1 SGAAADS
8 IAGVLQALDSGHPSF
23 LPEYGKLSPFHLA
36 AFYRYAKVAQ
46 KLGTDV
52 ETLVQL
58 LKLAE
63 IEVLDSL
70 HACERMVDHWDWWE
84 LAGLDAREALLAVI
98 PDWSGEAETAA
109 LVEELARTISPE

>member
-1 SGAAADS
+1 
-8 IAGVLQALDSGHPSF
+8 
-23 LPEYGKLSPFHLA
+23 
-36 AFYRYAKVAQ
+36 
-46 KLGTDV
+46 V

-109 LVEELARTISPE
+109 LVEELARTISPEAESQPAEQLFRALAVAWSKPVEALQAVRAIFLANAGVDIDGGL